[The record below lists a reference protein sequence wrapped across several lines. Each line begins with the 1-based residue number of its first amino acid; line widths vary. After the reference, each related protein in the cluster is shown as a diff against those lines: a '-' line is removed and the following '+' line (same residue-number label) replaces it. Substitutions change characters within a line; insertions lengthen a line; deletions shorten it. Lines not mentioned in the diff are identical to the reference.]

1 MGEIIREV
9 SVDTQGGSMQ
19 TPRTKGPE
27 ELLLAER
34 ELALDNALS
43 HMGEPEEPLN
53 RLSFPGPAE
62 AADAAPPEVAPA
74 AAEPEAADAAPVA
87 EEAVH
92 GSVEVEVEA
101 AEAAPVAEACV
112 EVEAVEVAAEAS
124 LGEAP
129 VVAEDGID
137 RDAALA
143 AAAAAEEM
151 AMVEEAGA
159 EEEGLPAVPELRDPA
174 AIAKIVFPLVLT
186 QREGLSLLRLAQA
199 CNTTQKLVNEALDL
213 LQAELAA
220 SGMQLELHRNG
231 ESVKVLTA
239 PATFPYLTRLR
250 GVKKMEKLSTA
261 ALESLAVIA
270 YRQPVMRSEIEAIRG
285 VKAGPMLRTLLQHK
299 LVRCTGR
306 ADVPGRPLQYGTT
319 QQFLERFG
327 LSSLQELPSV
337 KEFKQL
343 G

>member
-9 SVDTQGGSMQ
+9 SVDTQGSSMH

-34 ELALDNALS
+34 QLGLDNEPT
-43 HMGEPEEPLN
+43 HMGEPQEPLN
-53 RLSFPGPAE
+53 RLPFPGTAEGETPPAPE
-62 AADAAPPEVAPA
+62 SVAQDVPAAVEGVEVAEFA
-74 AAEPEAADAAPVA
+74 AAEPAPELVAEVPAEPVAAPVDELPAAVDAPA
-87 EEAVH
+87 EETAP
-92 GSVEVEVEA
+92 G
-101 AEAAPVAEACV
+101 AEE
-112 EVEAVEVAAEAS
+112 
-124 LGEAP
+124 
-129 VVAEDGID
+129 GID
-137 RDAALA
+137 REAAMA

-159 EEEGLPAVPELRDPA
+159 EEEGLPAVPELKDPA
-174 AIAKIVFPLVLT
+174 AIARILFPLVLT
-186 QREGLSLLRLAQA
+186 QRDGLSLLRLAQA

-213 LQAELAA
+213 LQAELAQ
-220 SGMQLELHRNG
+220 SGMLLELQRSG
-231 ESVKVLTA
+231 EGVKVLTA

-261 ALESLAVIA
+261 ALETLAVIA